1 MQQQMDDQQEEIY
14 ACDIA
19 MKEIPIS
26 EMASDEAKDYV
37 LHYFG
42 AECYAQWQK
51 QAASAKE

>member
-1 MQQQMDDQQEEIY
+1 MQHQMDNEQEEMY

-42 AECYAQWQK
+42 AACYAQWQK
-51 QAASAKE
+51 QATGDK